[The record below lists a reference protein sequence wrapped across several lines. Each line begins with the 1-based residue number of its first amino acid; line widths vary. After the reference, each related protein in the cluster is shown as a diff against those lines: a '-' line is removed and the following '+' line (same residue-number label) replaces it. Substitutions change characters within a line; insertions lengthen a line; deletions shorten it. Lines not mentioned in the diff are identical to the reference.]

1 MKPGLLFLAA
11 GAALG
16 ASLACGLG
24 AAAAEREVAVLQ
36 ALDKVV
42 ARTSELEAPLD
53 RPVRFG
59 TLRIIVRACHAAPP
73 EEPPENA
80 AFLEIDEVHHDESA
94 VRLYTGWMFSSTPG
108 LAALEHPVYDIW
120 VLACGEAAPAGD
132 TAASEKPAG

>member
-1 MKPGLLFLAA
+1 MKPSLLVLVA
-11 GAALG
+11 GAALAAALAVG
-16 ASLACGLG
+16 AD
-24 AAAAEREVAVLQ
+24 AAAAERRIAVLQ

-59 TLRIIVRACHAAPP
+59 TLRIVVRACHAAPP

-80 AFLEIDEVHHDESA
+80 AFLEIDEVHHDQRA

-120 VLACGEAAPAGD
+120 VLACADAAPADD

>member
-1 MKPGLLFLAA
+1 MRLGLLVLAA

-16 ASLACGLG
+16 AALADGSG
-24 AAAAEREVAVLQ
+24 AAAAERELAVLQ

-42 ARTSELEAPLD
+42 ARTSRLEVPLD

-59 TLRIIVRACHAAPP
+59 TLRIVVRACHAAPP

-80 AFLEIDEVHHDESA
+80 AFLEIDEVHHDERS

-120 VLACGEAAPAGD
+120 VLACTDTSSEAGN
-132 TAASEKPAG
+132 AASEKPAG

>member
-1 MKPGLLFLAA
+1 MRLGLLVLAT

-16 ASLACGLG
+16 AALADRPGV
-24 AAAAEREVAVLQ
+24 AAAEREIAVLQ

-42 ARTSELEAPLD
+42 ARTSRLEAPLD
-53 RPVRFG
+53 SPVRFG
-59 TLRIIVRACHAAPP
+59 TLRIVVRACHAAPP

-80 AFLEIDEVHHDESA
+80 AFLEIDEVHHDKSA

-120 VLACGEAAPAGD
+120 VLACTDASLEAGNAV
-132 TAASEKPAG
+132 SEKPAG